1 MKLHMMNSTIM
12 WVFVSVSAFGVFF
25 ILLVIMILQLK
36 NMMKEIVNDAYRR

>member
-1 MKLHMMNSTIM
+1 MKLHMMNSTIV

-25 ILLVIMILQLK
+25 ILLLIVILQLK

>member
-1 MKLHMMNSTIM
+1 MKLHMMNSTIV

-25 ILLVIMILQLK
+25 ILLLIMILQLK